1 MNQQELFTLPRPG
14 YSYATSLPAYRE
26 ATQTKRI
33 QLTRIIALVALG
45 ASCLKE
51 LAQKTGLPQSTVS
64 GRANDGIKAGVL
76 KYDGFVV
83 YDGRK
88 RKKLTLTK

>member
-1 MNQQELFTLPRPG
+1 MNAQIDLFTG

-26 ATQTKRI
+26 APQSKQI
-33 QLTRIIALVALG
+33 QMQRIIALVILG

-51 LAQKTGLPQSTVS
+51 LAKKTGLPQSTVS
-64 GRANDGIKAGVL
+64 GRVSDAREAGAL
-76 KYDGFVV
+76 DYDGYVV

-88 RKKLTLTK
+88 RKKIIVKK